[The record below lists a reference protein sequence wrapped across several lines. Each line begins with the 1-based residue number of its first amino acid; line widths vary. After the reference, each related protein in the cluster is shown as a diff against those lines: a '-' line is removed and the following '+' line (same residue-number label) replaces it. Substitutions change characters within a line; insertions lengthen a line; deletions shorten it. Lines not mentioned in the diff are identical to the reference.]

1 VNTARGALIDEDD
14 LAAELRAGR
23 LWVGLDVYQREPLAA
38 DSPLRGLE
46 RLLLFPHQAGPTPD
60 RWIDMGRMAVANIR
74 RYLANEPVL
83 AQVTAE
89 QYDIMT

>member
-1 VNTARGALIDEDD
+1 MTGLGEHCPGELIDEDD

-46 RLLLFPHQAGPTPD
+46 RLLLFPHQAGPTPIAGSIWSD
-60 RWIDMGRMAVANIR
+60 GRWPISAVIW
-74 RYLANEPVL
+74 LTSLVL
-83 AQVTAE
+83 WRK
-89 QYDIMT
+89 